1 MQINISIVSIGFEI
15 DMVFMIST
23 AQSSETESNQF
34 PFFATSFITIENN
47 HKITPWI
54 S

>member
-1 MQINISIVSIGFEI
+1 MQINISIVGIGFEI
-15 DMVFMIST
+15 LFVSQFMIST

-47 HKITPWI
+47 HKITP
-54 S
+54 